1 MRQYL
6 LSVPILQVHWQPTEI
21 SQVCALGYTVI
32 GLALLLFVQAK
43 DVFPHLLLARLFFSI
58 GGAAAS
64 TMVTAIL
71 PSMTAPREDSD
82 EANLSRKT
90 PDASNA
96 HGFSPSISSE
106 LTVTPLRL
114 NKQSILGS
122 PSNGLTPTRL
132 AGIVGI
138 FTGCGALLAL
148 GFFLRLPE
156 LIERRGTS
164 PGQALADSY
173 YIVGALSLILA
184 LSCFLG
190 LRNLHGEDDKGWRN
204 LVYGNLND
212 PISKTSS
219 LNFFAEAVALGFK
232 NPLLGLGYLGGFVAR
247 ASVRISV
254 QFSSSVCRLSI
265 AEHILEPRGL
275 IYPLNKC
282 LEITIYCPTNTNGML
297 TRSFS
302 PLQSRSSFLYLSTNT
317 TFPLDYAVRQGMIHK
332 LSKRIVEK
340 LTSLPPSLRAFRNL

>member
-1 MRQYL
+1 
-6 LSVPILQVHWQPTEI
+6 
-21 SQVCALGYTVI
+21 
-32 GLALLLFVQAK
+32 
-43 DVFPHLLLARLFFSI
+43 
-58 GGAAAS
+58 
-64 TMVTAIL
+64 MVTAIL
-71 PSMTAPREDSD
+71 PSMTASCEDTD
-82 EANLSRKT
+82 GANLSRKT
-90 PDASNA
+90 PDTSNT

-114 NKQSILGS
+114 NHQSIS
-122 PSNGLTPTRL
+122 RSSSNVLTPTRL

-156 LIERRGTS
+156 LIERRGIS

-190 LRNLHGEDDKGWRN
+190 LRKLDGEDDKGWRN

-219 LNFFAEAVALGFK
+219 LKFFAEAVVLGFQ

-247 ASVRISV
+247 ASVRISAEV
-254 QFSSSVCRLSI
+254 SSSVLQIVHRRAHSGAKRPGLPLGGVSWIC
-265 AEHILEPRGL
+265 EILP
-275 IYPLNKC
+275 YKNK
-282 LEITIYCPTNTNGML
+282 
-297 TRSFS
+297 
-302 PLQSRSSFLYLSTNT
+302 
-317 TFPLDYAVRQGMIHK
+317 
-332 LSKRIVEK
+332 
-340 LTSLPPSLRAFRNL
+340 

>member
-82 EANLSRKT
+82 EANLSRNT

-114 NKQSILGS
+114 NNQSNLRS

-184 LSCFLG
+184 LSCFIG

-219 LNFFAEAVALGFK
+219 LKFFAEAVALGFK

-254 QFSSSVCRLSI
+254 QFSSSVLQTVHRR
-265 AEHILEPRGL
+265 AHFGAKRPD
-275 IYPLNKC
+275 YPLNKC
-282 LEITIYCPTNTNGML
+282 LEFTIYCPTNTNGML

-302 PLQSRSSFLYLSTNT
+302 PLRSRSSFLYLSTNT
-317 TFPLDYAVRQGMIHK
+317 TFPLDYAMRQGIIRK

>member
-1 MRQYL
+1 
-6 LSVPILQVHWQPTEI
+6 
-21 SQVCALGYTVI
+21 
-32 GLALLLFVQAK
+32 
-43 DVFPHLLLARLFFSI
+43 
-58 GGAAAS
+58 
-64 TMVTAIL
+64 
-71 PSMTAPREDSD
+71 MTAPCEDSD
-82 EANLSRKT
+82 GANLSRKT
-90 PDASNA
+90 PDTRNT

-114 NKQSILGS
+114 DQQSISRS

-156 LIERRGTS
+156 LIERRGIS

-190 LRNLHGEDDKGWRN
+190 LRKLHGEDDKGWRN

-219 LNFFAEAVALGFK
+219 LKFFAEAVALGFQ

-247 ASVRISV
+247 ASVRISAE
-254 QFSSSVCRLSI
+254 FSSSVLQTVHRRAHSGAKRPGLPLGGVSWIC
-265 AEHILEPRGL
+265 EILP
-275 IYPLNKC
+275 YKNK
-282 LEITIYCPTNTNGML
+282 
-297 TRSFS
+297 
-302 PLQSRSSFLYLSTNT
+302 
-317 TFPLDYAVRQGMIHK
+317 
-332 LSKRIVEK
+332 
-340 LTSLPPSLRAFRNL
+340 